1 MVAMKGGVRG
11 RGSGNVRREVQ
22 SKVQKET
29 HSFLF
34 WPPGRTVDISPGDCQ
49 DRTDLYHRTSF
60 SFCFTINFQAG
71 QRPLTVTSYQF
82 TSEPACFQ
90 LKGSLGLLLPGD
102 LGGACSLALCPVEA
116 LCLENAAIS

>member
-1 MVAMKGGVRG
+1 MVSYSG
-11 RGSGNVRREVQ
+11 RLGELW
-22 SKVQKET
+22 T
-29 HSFLF
+29 F
-34 WPPGRTVDISPGDCQ
+34 SPGYCQ
-49 DRTDLYHRTSF
+49 DRTDLYHQTSF

-90 LKGSLGLLLPGD
+90 LKRSRGLLLPGD